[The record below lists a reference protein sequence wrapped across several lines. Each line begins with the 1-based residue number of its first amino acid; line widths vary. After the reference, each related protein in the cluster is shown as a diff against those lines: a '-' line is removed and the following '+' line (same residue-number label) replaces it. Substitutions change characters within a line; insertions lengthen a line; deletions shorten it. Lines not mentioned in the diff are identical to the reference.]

1 MTDVRTHDP
10 VHGADDRPWL
20 HHLDVALIVAV
31 SAIGAAL
38 AGPASDLVRADDPR
52 AGEPTPIVL
61 ALSDLVFTLCHAVPV
76 IGMVALMAFAVRHLD
91 ARALRL
97 GPPPRVA
104 VELALLC
111 GLAAYGAMAFVDEL
125 FFELFGDPGPGD
137 LPSYLENI
145 RRDGLAVAID
155 WIDTVVLF
163 PLLEELFFRG
173 IVFEWLR
180 RNVNLASAFA
190 ASAGLFAAYHMD
202 WGYAPSLAV
211 MGLILT
217 WLYWRTNSLWAA
229 VIAHAVY
236 NGAITLS
243 YAVWPY

>member
-38 AGPASDLVRADDPR
+38 AGPASDLVRAGDPR

-104 VELALLC
+104 VTRAHEMAPMPDEVASASSAPSSTVPVVVTVTTTRWALPWAGRALSD
-111 GLAAYGAMAFVDEL
+111 AAAQRTYA
-125 FFELFGDPGPGD
+125 
-137 LPSYLENI
+137 SKN
-145 RRDGLAVAID
+145 AVAD
-155 WIDTVVLF
+155 
-163 PLLEELFFRG
+163 
-173 IVFEWLR
+173 
-180 RNVNLASAFA
+180 
-190 ASAGLFAAYHMD
+190 
-202 WGYAPSLAV
+202 
-211 MGLILT
+211 
-217 WLYWRTNSLWAA
+217 
-229 VIAHAVY
+229 
-236 NGAITLS
+236 
-243 YAVWPY
+243 